1 MLRFVLILGF
11 VLSLGPLSAFAASM
25 ESDLDVSPKCV
36 ARVNHLSAAH
46 AKCLFNA
53 ESVYAR
59 TTDATRLQGHQDRC
73 DTRFERRFDR
83 IIQNRRGAS
92 CTAVPAS
99 TLMGAAQSFVQQA
112 SDAAKGET
120 SPQYLFVQ
128 SAETATLEDGVLY
141 LSGASDRTIF
151 FSDRPN
157 HIAGSE
163 SVTAF
168 VDRWSDG
175 VDSFEEDPPNAALN
189 CQVDGT
195 ERNVIVELDEA
206 PSWDG
211 ETLAYP
217 VEILSSSPGVLLSGE
232 SCSIARLFIDDSAGQ
247 LDPKPAKN
255 IVNVVYLGGASGNC
269 YGKTVGKKGA
279 LANGQC
285 SVEPGDKLKLALSLE
300 VDSGGV
306 NAWSFGLM
314 WDKDIASPVLEANKL
329 TPRASFQFENPTP
342 PPTYLSYNTCTLTT
356 EHCAPQLTQST
367 SGHYGSYLGV
377 SEGTTADFTRT
388 VSNTSFRLGTVTFTV
403 KSRDPGESSDFMTTV
418 KTGFFRSDGAS
429 MGNAASQFMT
439 PDFGKMIFHTPPECS
454 GTCLSKTSKSW

>member
-1 MLRFVLILGF
+1 MLRFVLILGL
-11 VLSLGPLSAFAASM
+11 VVSLGPLSAFAVSM
-25 ESDLDVSPKCV
+25 ESDMDVSPKCV

-46 AKCLFNA
+46 AKCLFKA

-120 SPQYLFVQ
+120 SPKYLFVQ

-141 LSGASDRTIF
+141 LSGASDRTSF
-151 FSDRPN
+151 FSDRPD

-163 SVTAF
+163 SVTDF

-175 VDSFEEDPPNAALN
+175 IDSFEENPPNAALN

-195 ERNVIVELDEA
+195 ERNVVVELDKA

-217 VEILSSSPGVLLSGE
+217 VEILSSSPSVLLSGE
-232 SCSIARLFIDDSAGQ
+232 SCSTARLFIDDSAGQ

-255 IVNVVYLGGASGNC
+255 IVNVVYLGGASGKC

-285 SVEPGDKLKLALSLE
+285 SVEAGDKLKLALSLE
-300 VDSGGV
+300 VQDGGV
-306 NAWSFGLM
+306 NAWSFDLL
-314 WDKDIASPVLEANKL
+314 WDGHFPKLEANKL
-329 TPRASFQFENPTP
+329 TPRSSFRFDNPTP
-342 PPTYLSYNTCTLTT
+342 PPLHISYSTCTLTFCPP
-356 EHCAPQLTQST
+356 ELHQST
-367 SGHYGSYLGV
+367 PDFHGFYLKV
-377 SEGTTADFTRT
+377 SEATAADLNR
-388 VSNTSFRLGTVTFTV
+388 VVYNTSFRLGTVTFTV
-403 KSRDPGESSDFMTTV
+403 KARDPAESSDFITTV
-418 KTGFFRSDGAS
+418 ETGFLRTDGAA
-429 MGNAASQFMT
+429 MGNAASEFIT
-439 PDFGKMIFHTPPECS
+439 PDFGKMIFHSPSTTSS
-454 GTCLSKTSKSW
+454 GSD